1 MRKINNYIIEKL
13 KLNKDT
19 KEDNNIYDDIRNKI
33 DEYLK
38 MFNNNYAVSFEHSNE
53 EEIYIVIYFS
63 QRLNNNVIHNI
74 GLGIFKMIYDE
85 DKFKK
90 YNQGTDW
97 WISSQS
103 QIVFKFEYK

>member
-1 MRKINNYIIEKL
+1 MKKINLYVIEKL

-53 EEIYIVIYFS
+53 EEINIVIYFS
-63 QRLNNNVIHNI
+63 QRLNNTVIHNI
-74 GLGIFKMIYDE
+74 GYGIFKMIYDE
-85 DKFKK
+85 NKFKK

-97 WISSQS
+97 WVSSQS
-103 QIVFKFEYK
+103 QIVFTFEYK

>member
-1 MRKINNYIIEKL
+1 MKDLNNYIVEKL

-38 MFNNNYAVSFEHSNE
+38 MFNKHYEVSFEHSDE
-53 EEIYIVIYFS
+53 EGINIVIYFS
-63 QRLNNNVIHNI
+63 QRLDNTMIHNI
-74 GLGIFKMIYDE
+74 GSGIFKMIYDE

-90 YNQGTDW
+90 YNRGTDW
-97 WISSQS
+97 WVSSPS